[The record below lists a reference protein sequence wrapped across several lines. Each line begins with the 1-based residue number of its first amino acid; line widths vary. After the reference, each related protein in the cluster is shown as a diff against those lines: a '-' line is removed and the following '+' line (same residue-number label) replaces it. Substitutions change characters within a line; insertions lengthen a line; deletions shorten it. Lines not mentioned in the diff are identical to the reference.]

1 MRILILSGNTGEGHN
16 SAAKALKEY
25 FDQRGCNC
33 EICDGLAYMAYSSG
47 PLVAKGHVI
56 LYRKLPFLF
65 GLGYRFEEFVQRHRA
80 YQEKLESKAQRIQ
93 RKQRLPRHRRKLK
106 EFIEAGNYDAVISVH
121 VFTAA
126 MLSELRKTGAL
137 NIPTFFMSTD
147 YTCCPGANQLDMDAW
162 LIPHRNLLPEF
173 VGHGIPEEKIITT
186 GIPIR
191 GEFLERTS
199 RAEARRMLSLPED
212 KKIVVLSCGSMGAS
226 SMGRLVLLLV
236 ETLPEDTL
244 LVAIC
249 GNNRKLER
257 NLRRLIRSEKLK
269 VMGFVDSM
277 ESYMDAA
284 DLYISKPGGLSTTE
298 AIFKRVPMA
307 LIHAVPGCETRNLEF
322 LTTIGCAISAPGP
335 IRLARLVRLTLKSNE
350 SLEYLA
356 KKCSVEFTRNGAEM
370 ICDTIIDR
378 HALRLL
384 DDAVILPDEVGDPA

>member
-226 SMGRLVLLLV
+226 SMGRLVVALTEMLPDDALLIS
-236 ETLPEDTL
+236 
-244 LVAIC
+244 IC
-249 GNNRKLER
+249 GNNKTLER
-257 NLRRLIRSEKLK
+257 NLRKIVRSKKLL
-269 VMGFVDSM
+269 VMGYVDRMST
-277 ESYMDAA
+277 YMDAA
-284 DLYISKPGGLSTTE
+284 DMFITKPGGLSTTE
-298 AIFKRVPMA
+298 AVHKRVPTV
-307 LIHAVPGCETRNLEF
+307 LVHAVPGCETRNLEF
-322 LTTIGCAISAPGP
+322 LTAIGCATTASRPFAV
-335 IRLARLVRLTLKSNE
+335 AKLVSKTIKSGK
-350 SLEYLA
+350 SLDYLS
-356 KKCSVEFTRNGAEM
+356 KKCETEFSENAAEL
-370 ICDTIIDR
+370 
-378 HALRLL
+378 AY
-384 DDAVILPDEVGDPA
+384 EVVLKYCKCK